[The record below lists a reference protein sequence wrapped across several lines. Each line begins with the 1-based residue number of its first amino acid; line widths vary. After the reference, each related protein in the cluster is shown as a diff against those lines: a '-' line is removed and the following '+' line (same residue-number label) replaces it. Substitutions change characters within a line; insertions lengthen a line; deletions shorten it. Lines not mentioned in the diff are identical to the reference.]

1 MSTLKNIMDR
11 KGIEGIIGVIST
23 SHALAKELLSKP
35 DGFITATL
43 GEEEYI
49 ISNTQRVATHAN
61 IDDSVTH
68 WTLNLREGG
77 KGNIKR

>member
-1 MSTLKNIMDR
+1 M
-11 KGIEGIIGVIST
+11 
-23 SHALAKELLSKP
+23 AKELLEKS
-35 DGFITATL
+35 DDFITAKL
-43 GEEEYI
+43 DGEEYI
-49 ISNTQRVATHAN
+49 IESIQKVTTHAN